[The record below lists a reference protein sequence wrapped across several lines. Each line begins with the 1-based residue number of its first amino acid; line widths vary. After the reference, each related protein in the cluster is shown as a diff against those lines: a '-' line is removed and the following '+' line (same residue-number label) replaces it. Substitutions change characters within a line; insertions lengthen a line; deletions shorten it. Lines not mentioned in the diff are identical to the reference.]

1 MNKGN
6 KRRRSS
12 FGRRVSFST
21 ATKVKEFATG
31 DKDYTLWN
39 STYEEE
45 RKNVSSDS
53 SHKSDTDSE
62 VFLAEKTFMMN
73 DEMEMTDVL
82 PTVQPVDP
90 GSATRTDMT
99 VVGSEEMEVTM
110 AANKT
115 MEKFSVEDTNDQVTM
130 EITALVKPASFF
142 AKQPPCNSTGDDMEM
157 TSAMTTAMLQN
168 ISDNRSRNTAV
179 KPQSVSSVTSF
190 LSQLKSSSASTNFED
205 DMEMTKPIS
214 MKETQEISIASE
226 QRPRSSEQNDD
237 DMEITEF
244 LTLPTKSAKNDD
256 MEMTKPVCFKIDTNQ
271 FKNEI
276 ISDEKVEKKE
286 LKCAKTTQ
294 TPPKSKVELGN
305 DMEITK
311 PISMKEI
318 QEINIPSKQTIAMC
332 AENNENDMEITGFL
346 PREMLPEK
354 TKKDCAE
361 NDDMEMTKP
370 VCFQIE
376 SKGIANQFKEDTIA
390 EEKEEKEKQMEDS
403 PSMPEALTQLS
414 EETEQVSNSRRIAQ
428 NFLEVNESKDNASE
442 ISSVNVLDINN
453 VTTTPVNNETTE
465 RKCLEEKLTTQN
477 DEDVEVLE
485 PQNVKIQDKGV
496 KTVRDEE
503 RLNETNTETSLDQ
516 SETFDEMENS
526 SSSFLGK
533 TSSTKV
539 NHEMSFDLKEAENRF
554 NEEQK
559 AWDVKMT
566 NLRSHIDNM
575 KRFLV
580 DSRGGSEEAENHEEP
595 PPKRSKLMP
604 SIFETLIPTKDRSHH
619 GHWKIEH
626 FDEKEAKFSFFQGTL
641 ELTLVLGHP
650 STKKDIKHWAVR
662 RPSIRFM
669 TMPMHN
675 SIKLMQHLF
684 LKEWTNERLAKVFES
699 TVNICKSLELF
710 GQSVNEAVRFV
721 LNLDQI
727 KGSHCLFKIEEFQVY
742 VEHFSRPLHLA
753 FAITVDFSQGFRVAK
768 DQGTKLQPLVSR
780 GHMISDKTFGN
791 ICKNSPSGWNYI
803 TYLSTMLDKYIKEME
818 KDKK

>member
-90 GSATRTDMT
+90 GCATRTDMT

-142 AKQPPCNSTGDDMEM
+142 AKQLPCNSTKDDMEM

-168 ISDNRSRNTAV
+168 INDNRSRNATV

-190 LSQLKSSSASTNFED
+190 LSQLKSSSASANFED

-226 QRPRSSEQNDD
+226 QNDD

-244 LTLPTKSAKNDD
+244 LTLPTKPAKNDSGNDD
-256 MEMTKPVCFKIDTNQ
+256 MEMTKPVCFKIDTK

-286 LKCAKTTQ
+286 LKYAKTTQ
-294 TPPKSKVELGN
+294 TPPKSKVELDN

-318 QEINIPSKQTIAMC
+318 QEINITNMC
-332 AENNENDMEITGFL
+332 AVNNEKDMEITEFL

-354 TKKDCAE
+354 TKKDCESE

-376 SKGIANQFKEDTIA
+376 SKDIANQFKEDTIV
-390 EEKEEKEKQMEDS
+390 EEKEEKEKEMEDS
-403 PSMPEALTQLS
+403 PSRLTKLNLTQLS

-428 NFLEVNESKDNASE
+428 DFLEVNESKDNASE
-442 ISSVNVLDINN
+442 ISSVNVQDIKN
-453 VTTTPVNNETTE
+453 VTTTPVNNEATE
-465 RKCLEEKLTTQN
+465 RKLTTQN
-477 DEDVEVLE
+477 DEDVKVLE
-485 PQNVKIQDKGV
+485 LQNVKIQENGV

-533 TSSTKV
+533 TSPTKV

-559 AWDVKMT
+559 AWDVKLT
-566 NLRSHIDNM
+566 SLRSHTDNI

-580 DSRGGSEEAENHEEP
+580 DLDSRGGGGEKAENHEEP
-595 PPKRSKLMP
+595 LPKRSKLMP

-619 GHWKIEH
+619 GHWQIEH

-662 RPSIRFM
+662 RPSIMFM

-675 SIKLMQHLF
+675 SIKLMHHLF
-684 LKEWTNERLAKVFES
+684 LKEWTNERLSKVFES

-768 DQGTKLQPLVSR
+768 DQGTKLQPLVSSSSR

>member
-1 MNKGN
+1 M
-6 KRRRSS
+6 
-12 FGRRVSFST
+12 SFST

-73 DEMEMTDVL
+73 DEMEMTDAL

-110 AANKT
+110 ANKT

-142 AKQPPCNSTGDDMEM
+142 AKQLPCNSTKDDMEM

-168 ISDNRSRNTAV
+168 ISDNRSRTV

-190 LSQLKSSSASTNFED
+190 LSQLKSSSASANFED

-226 QRPRSSEQNDD
+226 QNDDD

-244 LTLPTKSAKNDD
+244 LTLPTKPAKNDSGNDD
-256 MEMTKPVCFKIDTNQ
+256 MEMTKPVCFKIDTK

-276 ISDEKVEKKE
+276 IYDEKVEKKE
-286 LKCAKTTQ
+286 LKYAKTTQ
-294 TPPKSKVELGN
+294 TPPKSKVELDN

-318 QEINIPSKQTIAMC
+318 QEINIPSKQMPMC
-332 AENNENDMEITGFL
+332 AENNENDMEITEFL

-354 TKKDCAE
+354 TKKDCVE

-376 SKGIANQFKEDTIA
+376 SKDIANHFKEDTIA
-390 EEKEEKEKQMEDS
+390 EEKEETEKEMEDS
-403 PSMPEALTQLS
+403 PSKLTKLMPEALTQHS

-428 NFLEVNESKDNASE
+428 DFLEVNESKDNASE
-442 ISSVNVLDINN
+442 ISSVNVQDIKN
-453 VTTTPVNNETTE
+453 VTTTPVNNEATE
-465 RKCLEEKLTTQN
+465 RKLTTQN
-477 DEDVEVLE
+477 DEDVKVLE

-526 SSSFLGK
+526 SSS
-533 TSSTKV
+533 SSPTTV

-559 AWDVKMT
+559 AWDVKLT
-566 NLRSHIDNM
+566 NLRSHTDNM

-580 DSRGGSEEAENHEEP
+580 DLDSRGGGGEKAENHEEP
-595 PPKRSKLMP
+595 LPKRSKLMP

-662 RPSIRFM
+662 RPSIMFM

-675 SIKLMQHLF
+675 SIKLMHHLF
-684 LKEWTNERLAKVFES
+684 LKEWTNERLSKVFES

-710 GQSVNEAVRFV
+710 GESVNEAVRFV

-768 DQGTKLQPLVSR
+768 DQGTKLQPLVSSSSR